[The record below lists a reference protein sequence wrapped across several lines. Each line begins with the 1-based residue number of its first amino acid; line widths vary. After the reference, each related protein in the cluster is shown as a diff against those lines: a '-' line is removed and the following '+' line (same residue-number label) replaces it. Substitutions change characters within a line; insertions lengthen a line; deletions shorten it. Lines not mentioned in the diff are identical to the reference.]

1 MRHRLIRWLALVGL
15 GALLAGAQ
23 PAVACGCGAFLPRDG
38 SVSIPH
44 ERALVR
50 VQDGI
55 EEVTLELS
63 VQGRTSDAALIFPT
77 PTRPTARLGQ
87 RGIFEELAEL
97 TKPQVRVSY
106 RLIPPFDFGMTS
118 GSAGGA
124 PPPVELLDRQ
134 QLGPFDVSTLA
145 ARDAGALA
153 AWLDA
158 NGYTLAPGTA
168 ALLQPYIDQGWTY
181 VAIRLSGDGGAPL
194 SGWLDPIQIS
204 FPTDAPVYPMRL
216 SAVAKGPLLVTLYV
230 LADHRMDVSLATER
244 ETPFADWVA
253 PADLPAGSALAGLLG
268 ERMFLTKFEYTF
280 FSPAMID
287 SDAALTRAASDEVF
301 RSSITREELLQ
312 VGPVPLF
319 YLLLCI
325 VPLALLGGVWA
336 LLRRNGRARAPT
348 S

>member
-1 MRHRLIRWLALVGL
+1 MRHRSIRWLALAAL
-15 GALLAGAQ
+15 AALLAAAR
-23 PAVACGCGAFLPRDG
+23 PAAACGCGAFLPRDG

-50 VQDGI
+50 VQDGV

-77 PTRPTARLGQ
+77 PSRPTARLGQ

-106 RLIPPFDFGMTS
+106 RLLPRFDFGMTS
-118 GSAGGA
+118 GAAGGA
-124 PPPVELLDRQ
+124 PPPVELLERQ

-145 ARDAGALA
+145 ARDAGALT

-158 NGYTLAPGTA
+158 NGYKMAPGTA

-181 VAIRLSGDGGAPL
+181 VAIRMSGDGGAPL

-216 SAVAKGPLLVTLYV
+216 SAGASGPLLVTLYV
-230 LADHRMDVSLATER
+230 LADHRMDASLTMER
-244 ETPFADWVA
+244 DTPFADWVA
-253 PADLPAGSALAGLLG
+253 PADLPTGSALAGLLG
-268 ERMFLTKFEYTF
+268 GRMFLTKFEYTF
-280 FSPAMID
+280 FSPDVID
-287 SDAALTRAASDEVF
+287 SDALLTKAASDEVF
-301 RSSITREELLQ
+301 RTSITREVLLSI
-312 VGPVPLF
+312 GPVPLF
-319 YLLLCI
+319 FVLLLL

-336 LLRRNGRARAPT
+336 LVRRAGRARA
-348 S
+348 